1 MTEISA
7 SQSAKKPSM
16 AGLLVELGL
25 CIILPTLILKKMSG
39 EDALGPGLAL
49 LLALSM
55 PFAYGVFHFWKEK
68 KFGFVPI
75 LGIVSILLTGGV
87 ALFELDPK
95 YIAIKEAMIPLIIG
109 LATIFSLKTPY
120 PLVKTFIY
128 NERVLQIEK
137 VDAALDASNNQ
148 MSFDRALTN
157 ATYILAGS
165 FLLSAILNFA
175 LATYI
180 VTSPAGTAEFN
191 DQLGTM
197 NLLSYPVIV
206 IPCMIIMIVAMM
218 YLFKQIRGLT
228 GLKLEE
234 IMHQ

>member
-7 SQSAKKPSM
+7 SQSAQKPSM
-16 AGLLVELGL
+16 TGLLIELGL

-39 EDALGPGLAL
+39 EDVLGPGLAL

-55 PFAYGVFHFWKEK
+55 PFAYGVFHFWKER

-109 LATIFSLKTPY
+109 VATILSLKTPY

-137 VDAALDASNNQ
+137 VDAALGATNNH
-148 MSFDRALTN
+148 MPFDRALTN
-157 ATYILAGS
+157 ATYILASS
-165 FLLSAILNFA
+165 FILSAILNYA

-180 VTSPAGTAEFN
+180 VISPAGTPEFN

-206 IPCMIIMIVAMM
+206 IPCMIIMIIAMM